1 MIVVCGEALFDVFAA
16 GERATAIDL
25 SACQGGSPFNLATG
39 IARLGGSASFFGGLS
54 RDLFG
59 CKLHA
64 ALASEGVDLSAAPRP
79 DAPTA
84 LVMVSVDDRG
94 VPVYTF
100 YGNGTADRTVTPADL
115 ESVPIDAEA
124 VHVGSYC
131 MVVEPVASTLR
142 LLVDRQRGHSLIVY
156 DPNVR
161 LTIEPDVDKWRESVR
176 WMQRRAD
183 VLKVS
188 EEDIHAL
195 YPGMRVDTFISES
208 LEAGVALVVV
218 TWGERGVVAVT
229 RSQLAVEVPAV
240 PVTVVDTVG
249 AGDTFQAGLLAWLQR
264 AGKLTRHAV
273 EGLGQDELLEALRF
287 AARAAAITCSRRGA
301 DLPYTSE
308 LADTTAFELP
318 QVIRHF
324 FKEK

>member
-16 GERATAIDL
+16 GEREASVDL

-39 IARLGGSASFFGGLS
+39 VARLGGTASFFGGLS

-59 CKLHA
+59 RKLHA
-64 ALASEGVDLSAAPRP
+64 ALAAEGVDLAAAPRP

-84 LVMVSVDDRG
+84 LVMVGVDDRG

-100 YGNGTADRTVTPADL
+100 YGSGTAERAVSLADLARVPADAQA
-115 ESVPIDAEA
+115 I
-124 VHVGSYC
+124 HVGSYC

-142 LLVDRQRGHSLIVY
+142 ALVDRQRGRSLIVY

-161 LTIEPDVDKWRESVR
+161 LTIAPDVDAWREAVR

-195 YPGMRVDTFISES
+195 YPGMRVDTFIDES

-240 PVTVVDTVG
+240 PVAVVDTVG

-264 AGKLTRHAV
+264 AGKLKRHAV
-273 EGLGQDELLEALRF
+273 EGLAQDELVEALRF

-308 LADTTAFELP
+308 LAGTEGFE
-318 QVIRHF
+318 F
-324 FKEK
+324 FHKK

>member
-1 MIVVCGEALFDVFAA
+1 MIVVCGEALFDVFAT
-16 GERATAIDL
+16 GERATAVDL

-39 IARLGGSASFFGGLS
+39 IARLGGTASFFGGLS

-59 CKLHA
+59 HKLHA
-64 ALASEGVDLSAAPRP
+64 ALAAEGVDLSAAPRP

-94 VPVYTF
+94 VPIYTF
-100 YGNGTADRTVTPADL
+100 YGSGTADRMVSPSDL
-115 ESVPIDAEA
+115 ERVPVDVEA

-142 LLVDRQRGHSLIVY
+142 ALIDRQRGRSLIVY

-195 YPGMRVDTFISES
+195 YPGMRVDKFIEES
-208 LEAGVALVVV
+208 LDAGVALVVV

-264 AGKLTRHAV
+264 AGKLTRQGV
-273 EGLGQDELLEALRF
+273 EDLGQDELLDALRF

-308 LADTTAFELP
+308 LADATAFEMP
-318 QVIRHF
+318 QL
-324 FKEK
+324 

>member
-1 MIVVCGEALFDVFAA
+1 V
-16 GERATAIDL
+16 
-25 SACQGGSPFNLATG
+25 
-39 IARLGGSASFFGGLS
+39 
-54 RDLFG
+54 
-59 CKLHA
+59 
-64 ALASEGVDLSAAPRP
+64 
-79 DAPTA
+79 
-84 LVMVSVDDRG
+84 
-94 VPVYTF
+94 
-100 YGNGTADRTVTPADL
+100 PADAAA
-115 ESVPIDAEA
+115 I
-124 VHVGSYC
+124 HVGSYC
-131 MVVEPVASTLR
+131 MVVEPAASTLR
-142 LLVDRQRGHSLIVY
+142 ALVERQRGRSLIVY

-161 LTIEPDVDKWRESVR
+161 LTIEPDVEAWRESVR

-195 YPGMRVDTFISES
+195 YPGMRVDTFIAES

-264 AGKLTRHAV
+264 AGKLTRRAV
-273 EGLGQDELLEALRF
+273 EGLPQDELVEALRF
-287 AARAAAITCSRRGA
+287 AARAAAVTCSRRGA

-308 LADTTAFELP
+308 LADVEGFE
-318 QVIRHF
+318 F
-324 FKEK
+324 F

>member
-16 GERATAIDL
+16 GERGASVDL

-39 IARLGGSASFFGGLS
+39 VARLGGTASFFGGLS

-59 CKLHA
+59 RKLHA
-64 ALASEGVDLSAAPRP
+64 ALAAEGVDLAAAPRP

-84 LVMVSVDDRG
+84 LVMVGVDDRG

-100 YGNGTADRTVTPADL
+100 YGSGTAERAVSLADLARVPADAQA
-115 ESVPIDAEA
+115 I
-124 VHVGSYC
+124 HVGSYC

-142 LLVDRQRGHSLIVY
+142 ALVDRQRGRSLIVY

-161 LTIEPDVDKWRESVR
+161 LTIAPDVDAWREAVR

-195 YPGMRVDTFISES
+195 YPGMRVDTFIDES

-240 PVTVVDTVG
+240 PVAVVDTVG

-264 AGKLTRHAV
+264 AGKLKRHAV
-273 EGLGQDELLEALRF
+273 EGLAQDELVEALRF

-308 LADTTAFELP
+308 LAGTEGFE
-318 QVIRHF
+318 F
-324 FKEK
+324 FHKK

>member
-16 GERATAIDL
+16 GERAASVDL

-39 IARLGGSASFFGGLS
+39 LARLGGKASFFGGLS
-54 RDLFG
+54 RDMFG
-59 CKLHA
+59 RRLHA
-64 ALASEGVDLSAAPRP
+64 ALAAEGVDLAAAPRP

-84 LVMVSVDDRG
+84 LVMVGVDDRG

-100 YGNGTADRTVTPADL
+100 YGSGTAERAVSIADLARVPADAQA
-115 ESVPIDAEA
+115 I
-124 VHVGSYC
+124 HVGSYC
-131 MVVEPVASTLR
+131 MVVDPVASSLR
-142 LLVDRQRGHSLIVY
+142 ALVERQRGRSLIVY

-161 LTIEPDVDKWRESVR
+161 LTIAPDVEAWRESVR

-195 YPGMRVDTFISES
+195 YPGMRIDTFIAES

-264 AGKLTRHAV
+264 AGKLTRRAV
-273 EGLGQDELLEALRF
+273 EGLGQDELVEALRF

-308 LADTTAFELP
+308 LADAEALDMP
-318 QVIRHF
+318 QP
-324 FKEK
+324 

>member
-16 GERATAIDL
+16 GERAGAVDL

-39 IARLGGSASFFGGLS
+39 VARLGGTASFFGGLS

-59 CKLHA
+59 LRLHA
-64 ALASEGVDLSAAPRP
+64 ALAAEGVDLAAAPRP

-84 LVMVSVDDRG
+84 LVMVGVDDRG

-100 YGNGTADRTVTPADL
+100 YGSGTAERAVSLADL
-115 ESVPIDAEA
+115 ARVSVDAQA
-124 VHVGSYC
+124 IHVGSYC

-142 LLVDRQRGHSLIVY
+142 ALVERQRGRSLIVY

-161 LTIEPDVDKWRESVR
+161 LTIAPDVEAWRESVR
-176 WMQRRAD
+176 WMQHRSD

-195 YPGMRVDTFISES
+195 YPGMRVDRFIDES

-240 PVTVVDTVG
+240 PVAVVDTVG

-273 EGLGQDELLEALRF
+273 EGLVQDELVEALRF

-308 LADTTAFELP
+308 LADAEGFE
-318 QVIRHF
+318 F
-324 FKEK
+324 FHKK

>member
-16 GERATAIDL
+16 GEGVEQRAAAIGL

-39 IARLGGSASFFGGLS
+39 VARLGGTASFFGGLS

-59 CKLHA
+59 RKLHA
-64 ALASEGVDLSAAPRP
+64 ALAAEGVDLSAAPRP

-94 VPVYTF
+94 VPLYTF
-100 YGNGTADRTVTPADL
+100 YGSGTADRMVTQTDLAGVPAD
-115 ESVPIDAEA
+115 VDA

-142 LLVDRQRGHSLIVY
+142 ALVDRQRGRSLIVY

-161 LTIEPDVDKWRESVR
+161 LTIEPDVGMWRESVR

-195 YPGMRVDTFISES
+195 YPGMRVDTFIAES

-264 AGKLTRHAV
+264 AGKLTRQAV
-273 EGLGQDELLEALRF
+273 EGLAQDELVEALRF
-287 AARAAAITCSRRGA
+287 AARAAAVTCSRRGA

-308 LADTTAFELP
+308 LADVEGFE
-318 QVIRHF
+318 F
-324 FKEK
+324 S

>member
-16 GERATAIDL
+16 GERAASVDL

-39 IARLGGSASFFGGLS
+39 LARLGGKASFFGGLS
-54 RDLFG
+54 RDMFG
-59 CKLHA
+59 RRLHA
-64 ALASEGVDLSAAPRP
+64 ALAAEGVDLAAAPRP

-84 LVMVSVDDRG
+84 LVLVGVDDRG

-100 YGNGTADRTVTPADL
+100 YGSGTAERAVNLADLARVPADAQA
-115 ESVPIDAEA
+115 I
-124 VHVGSYC
+124 HVGSYC
-131 MVVEPVASTLR
+131 MVVEPVASSLR
-142 LLVDRQRGHSLIVY
+142 ALVERQRGRSLIVY

-161 LTIEPDVDKWRESVR
+161 LTIAPDVDAWRESVR

-195 YPGMRVDTFISES
+195 YPGMRVDTFIAES

-240 PVTVVDTVG
+240 PVAVVDTVG

-264 AGKLTRHAV
+264 AGKLTRRAV
-273 EGLGQDELLEALRF
+273 EGLAQDELVEALRF

-308 LADTTAFELP
+308 LADAEALDMP
-318 QVIRHF
+318 QP
-324 FKEK
+324 

>member
-16 GERATAIDL
+16 GERAASVDL

-39 IARLGGSASFFGGLS
+39 LARLGGKASFFGGLS
-54 RDLFG
+54 RDMFG
-59 CKLHA
+59 RRLHA
-64 ALASEGVDLSAAPRP
+64 ALAAEGVDLAAAPRP

-84 LVMVSVDDRG
+84 LVMVGVDDRG

-100 YGNGTADRTVTPADL
+100 YGSGTAERAVSIADLARVPADAQA
-115 ESVPIDAEA
+115 I
-124 VHVGSYC
+124 HVGSYC
-131 MVVEPVASTLR
+131 MVVEPVASSLR
-142 LLVDRQRGHSLIVY
+142 ALVERQRGRSLIVY

-161 LTIEPDVDKWRESVR
+161 LTIAPDIEAWRDSVR

-195 YPGMRVDTFISES
+195 YPDMRVDTFIAES

-264 AGKLTRHAV
+264 AGKLTRRAV
-273 EGLGQDELLEALRF
+273 EGLVQDELVEALRF

-308 LADTTAFELP
+308 LADAEALDMP
-318 QVIRHF
+318 QP
-324 FKEK
+324 

>member
-1 MIVVCGEALFDVFAA
+1 MIVVCGEALFDVFAT
-16 GERATAIDL
+16 GERPTAVDL

-39 IARLGGSASFFGGLS
+39 IVRLGGNASFFGGLS
-54 RDLFG
+54 HDLFG
-59 CKLHA
+59 RRLHA
-64 ALASEGVDLSAAPRP
+64 ALAAEGVDLSAAPRP

-94 VPVYTF
+94 LPVYTF
-100 YGNGTADRTVTPADL
+100 YGSGTADRMVTPSDL
-115 ESVPIDAEA
+115 ERVPVDVES

-142 LLVDRQRGHSLIVY
+142 ALVDRQGGRSLIVY

-161 LTIEPDVDKWRESVR
+161 LTIEPDVAKWRESVR

-195 YPGMRVDTFISES
+195 YPGMRVDTFINES
-208 LEAGVALVVV
+208 LDAGVALVVV

-240 PVTVVDTVG
+240 PVAVVDTVG

-264 AGKLTRHAV
+264 AGKLTRQAV

-318 QVIRHF
+318 QL
-324 FKEK
+324 